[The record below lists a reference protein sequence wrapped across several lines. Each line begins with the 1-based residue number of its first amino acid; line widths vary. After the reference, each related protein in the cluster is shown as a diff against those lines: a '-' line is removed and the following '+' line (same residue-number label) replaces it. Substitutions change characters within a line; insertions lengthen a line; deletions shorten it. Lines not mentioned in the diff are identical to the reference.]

1 MGTVSGHSSQTFSLS
16 RGKFCPLLPSAST
29 MKSYFSLDPNS
40 PQGTAAADT
49 FFLSFTNQCSQTSSD
64 TFTPLEVRF
73 GGDWA
78 MEVLQTDSA
87 YPAIMRTYMCIW
99 HTCKYQGVRIYSC
112 NPAAIEGKSG
122 DTPASPPKCVAVD
135 SVRDPLSKCKVES
148 NSENLTSTSG
158 HHRFLHK
165 HTNIHTT
172 HTV

>member
-1 MGTVSGHSSQTFSLS
+1 MWTVSGHSSQTFSLS
-16 RGKFCPLLPSAST
+16 WGMFCPLLHSASA

-49 FFLSFTNQCSQTSSD
+49 FFLSITNQCSQTSSG

-78 MEVLQTDSA
+78 MEVPQTDSA
-87 YPAIMRTYMCIW
+87 CPAIMRTYMWIW
-99 HTCKYQGVRIYSC
+99 HTSKYHGVRICSC
-112 NPAAIEGKSG
+112 NPAAIEEESG
-122 DTPASPPKCVAVD
+122 GTPASPPKCVAVD

-158 HHRFLHK
+158 HHRLLHK
-165 HTNIHTT
+165 HNNIHTT
-172 HTV
+172 HIV